1 MQFVQTKSYGQIRK
15 WQKHQVQW
23 SMDSW
28 LKVSKLFLERHD
40 RATLCLSIRYDE
52 VGAYSRPSHASKNPA
67 DGANNPGKSPLT
79 YVLESR
85 TTTYI
90 HVRTYVLES
99 GTTNPCSYLC
109 PGVQDYKSV
118 FILMSWNPGLKTEYI
133 IIPHSH
139 TVELAA
145 VIAER
150 LRPGHE
156 EQPNK

>member
-1 MQFVQTKSYGQIRK
+1 M
-15 WQKHQVQW
+15 H
-23 SMDSW
+23 
-28 LKVSKLFLERHD
+28 
-40 RATLCLSIRYDE
+40 
-52 VGAYSRPSHASKNPA
+52 SRPGFGTRIPKNLNSGPGFRTRIPKNPTNQ
-67 DGANNPGKSPLT
+67 ANNPGNSTLT

-85 TTTYI
+85 TTNYI

-99 GTTNPCSYLC
+99 RTTNPCSYLC

-118 FILMSWNPGLKTEYI
+118 FILMSWNPGLKAEYI

-139 TVELAA
+139 TIELAA